1 MFVDP
6 KKLTQGRYRGRR
18 KDGTLRQVGVGRGT
32 DAGRPTH
39 EPTLKDRHE
48 VMAMAGYGLNE
59 KKIAKVKGIACTT
72 LREHYPEELELGR
85 CQADVKVVESLYDNA
100 TKNSNVAAQIFWV
113 CNRMPD
119 QWRHVSHIVHDGTVK
134 HQHDHQHT
142 FVDEFRDRVLGAAA
156 RLGAGPD
163 SAKPNGSGGAETS
176 H

>member
-32 DAGRPTH
+32 DAGRPPH

-59 KKIAKVKGIACTT
+59 KKIAKVKGIACVT
-72 LREHYPEELELGR
+72 LREHYAEELELGR
-85 CQADVKVVESLYDNA
+85 CQADAKVIESLYQNCVEN
-100 TKNSNVAAQIFWV
+100 KNVTAQIFWA

-119 QWRHVSHIVHDGTVK
+119 QWRHVSHIHHGGTITLKPLDQMTEDELRYVVQQF
-134 HQHDHQHT
+134 HQQI
-142 FVDEFRDRVLGAAA
+142 GA
-156 RLGAGPD
+156 LEAG
-163 SAKPNGSGGAETS
+163 SLEGAEPAGTA
-176 H
+176 